1 MTGVDT
7 LTGIVFP
14 YANFI
19 LFLILLWRFTK
30 KPAKAA
36 SEKKSEEYRLLYEK
50 ASASYEEAKER
61 LDCLNDRYSS
71 LEKEIEVI
79 NKEAS
84 QGAEARSK
92 SLLEEAQRMSE
103 RLSQEAQQVAQREAL
118 LAKKH
123 LKEELW
129 EQAKGELLDRLK
141 NELTVKKQKEFLWS
155 SLEEVAELKK

>member
-71 LEKEIEVI
+71 LEKEIEV
-79 NKEAS
+79 
-84 QGAEARSK
+84 
-92 SLLEEAQRMSE
+92 LET
-103 RLSQEAQQVAQREAL
+103 AL
-118 LAKKH
+118 L
-123 LKEELW
+123 
-129 EQAKGELLDRLK
+129 D
-141 NELTVKKQKEFLWS
+141 NVKKEYQESLTLLTSIPGIGTKTALMLLVFTDGFQRFESVQIFQSFQSFHSFLGGDGTS
-155 SLEEVAELKK
+155 AHQSNFKVC